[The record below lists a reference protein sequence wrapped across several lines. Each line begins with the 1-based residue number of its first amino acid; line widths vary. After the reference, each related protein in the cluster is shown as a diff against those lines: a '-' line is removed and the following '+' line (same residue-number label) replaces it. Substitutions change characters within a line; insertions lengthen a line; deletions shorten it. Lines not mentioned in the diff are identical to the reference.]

1 MHYCLVFSSIFVL
14 DLLLSWLVG
23 FLGRQLLET
32 RRLVIQWV
40 ELRNRVAGIP
50 PRPGGCGLWGQTV
63 TGDAVSTG
71 PIGLPASHEDS
82 SKLRSGLH

>member
-23 FLGRQLLET
+23 FLGRQLLEA
-32 RRLVIQWV
+32 RRKVIQWV
-40 ELRNRVAGIP
+40 ERGNRDCRYSAKTW
-50 PRPGGCGLWGQTV
+50 RLWIMGQTV

-71 PIGLPASHEDS
+71 PIGLPGDEDS
-82 SKLRSGLH
+82 SKLRSGLL